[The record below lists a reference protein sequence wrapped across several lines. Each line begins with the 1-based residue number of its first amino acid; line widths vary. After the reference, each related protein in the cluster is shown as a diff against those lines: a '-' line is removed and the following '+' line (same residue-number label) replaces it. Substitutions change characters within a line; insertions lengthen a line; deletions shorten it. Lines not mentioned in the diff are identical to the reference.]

1 MGNHLSHCRSFFLSM
16 IWGALSWA
24 FVLAFYLFPF
34 TITGVFRT
42 LPSHVVSFL
51 SPALFRVLV
60 VIFFLGAILCGLTF
74 RGIVIFFLCGAHV

>member
-1 MGNHLSHCRSFFLSM
+1 VESHLSHCGPFSLGVIWEALFL
-16 IWGALSWA
+16 A

-34 TITGVFRT
+34 TIAGVFRA

-60 VIFFLGAILCGLTF
+60 VVFFLRTILCGLAF
-74 RGIVIFFLCGAHV
+74 GGIVIFFLCGAHV